1 MEKRS
6 DNLEKSGSK
15 IGQVNRQLR
24 RSYDVNFKMM
34 VKNEAESS
42 NNCKAAVKY
51 GVTECNV
58 RRWRA
63 QKDQLKN
70 APSQRKAFRGPQ
82 SGRFQQPDRRV
93 CTYVDEKP
101 KDGMSISRAVIQ
113 LKAVEIK
120 ELNTP
125 TTDFKASAGGKER
138 W

>member
-34 VKNEAESS
+34 VINEAESS

-63 QKDQLKN
+63 QKDHLKN
-70 APSQRKAFRGPQ
+70 AQSQRKAFRGPQ
-82 SGRFQQPDRRV
+82 SGRFQELDRRV
-93 CTYVDEKP
+93 CAYVDEKR
-101 KDGMSISRAVIQ
+101 KDGMPIIIFC
-113 LKAVEIK
+113 IK
-120 ELNTP
+120 INLV
-125 TTDFKASAGGKER
+125 FKKSFFKLES
-138 W
+138 

>member
-15 IGQVNRQLR
+15 VVQVNQQLR
-24 RSYDVNFKMM
+24 RSYDVNFKMT
-34 VKNEAESS
+34 VINESS
-42 NNCKAAVKY
+42 NNYKAAVKY

-125 TTDFKASAGGKER
+125 STDFKASAGGKER